1 MANKLITATI
11 YDRVKKILEQYPKT
25 RESDNALMASLWYED
40 ADNIYVNLNDIV
52 DGKLT
57 NWEGATR
64 ARRKIME
71 EIPELRGKN
80 YILRKARAQSVKN
93 TINKLHK

>member
-1 MANKLITATI
+1 MANILITAKT
-11 YDRVKKILEQYPKT
+11 YDRVKRLLQQYPKT

-40 ADNIYVNLNDIV
+40 TNLMYISLNDIA

-57 NWEGATR
+57 SWEGATR

-71 EIPELRGKN
+71 EIPSLRGKN
-80 YILRKARAQSVKN
+80 YILRKARAASVKK
-93 TINKLHK
+93 TIKNLV